1 VKASVGIGAVT
12 ALALA
17 ALIPVNQASVQHRA
31 RTAHHQAAAAP
42 VDAQLTAY
50 SSITVRSRQLHL
62 AHLAHRAHLRLSY
75 RAHYARRPATALGS
89 FAQCVIQRES
99 GGNPQA
105 WNPNGHWGLYQ
116 FSRATWVAYGG
127 NPATYGSASAAE
139 QTGVFNNAMARGG
152 QGNWSPYD
160 GC

>member
-1 VKASVGIGAVT
+1 MKASVGIGAAT

-17 ALIPVNQASVQHRA
+17 ALIPLNQASIQHPA

-50 SSITVRSRQLHL
+50 SSITAQS
-62 AHLAHRAHLRLSY
+62 
-75 RAHYARRPATALGS
+75 S
-89 FAQCVIQRES
+89 FAWCVIQRES

-105 WNPNGHWGLYQ
+105 LSPAGYWGLYQ
-116 FSRATWVAYGG
+116 FSRATWQAYGG
-127 NPATYGSASAAE
+127 NPATYGRASAAE
-139 QTGVFNNAMARGG
+139 QTRVFNNAIAHGG
-152 QGNWSPYD
+152 KGNWAPYD

>member
-1 VKASVGIGAVT
+1 MKASVGIGAAT

-17 ALIPVNQASVQHRA
+17 ALIPVNQASIQHPA

-50 SSITVRSRQLHL
+50 SSITVRSGRSLR
-62 AHLAHRAHLRLSY
+62 AHRG
-75 RAHYARRPATALGS
+75 RRTATALGS
-89 FAQCVIQRES
+89 FARCVIQRES

-105 WNPNGHWGLYQ
+105 RNPAGYWGLYQ

-139 QTGVFNNAMARGG
+139 QTRVFNNAMARGG
-152 QGNWSPYD
+152 RGNWSPYD